1 VRYSADGNASSIFRR
16 PIDSSQP
23 EHKIAEMKTRLFPE
37 TCATSTK
44 QTPVSSRRAHDT
56 ATGAPASGPARPRQR
71 SITAGSETGAPL
83 RVIQMVAVSKC
94 PCSMMLR
101 LFALLPMLLL
111 IGCLEFEDQTLTY
124 RYDLAADTLRI
135 FQDYHGIF
143 GADDAA
149 KLKAEEEEQL
159 DSVLKG
165 QRTFFF
171 ANWILEYNREQL
183 SELLQ
188 ELKDPQKRK
197 EMTETARTRLEK
209 LLTLAVENV
218 RVENNGFYFDAK
230 GRLCGSQKVTVTHV
244 AKLIAAGNDAIR
256 EMIKAEAAKP
266 ETSAEERAVLLKA
279 EAGPGDFIR
288 LQGSALTVRVPMTAR
303 AYAEMMDPGHSDAR
317 LLTEFR
323 RQGGGI
329 TMTNDLATFSLGA
342 PTNAVTALTL
352 PMAKNPYVPNAV
364 DAVRKRASIREKF
377 DPASAARAFLNP
389 SPAATAP

>member
-1 VRYSADGNASSIFRR
+1 
-16 PIDSSQP
+16 
-23 EHKIAEMKTRLFPE
+23 
-37 TCATSTK
+37 
-44 QTPVSSRRAHDT
+44 
-56 ATGAPASGPARPRQR
+56 
-71 SITAGSETGAPL
+71 
-83 RVIQMVAVSKC
+83 
-94 PCSMMLR
+94 MLR

-111 IGCLEFEDQTLTY
+111 SGCLEFEDQTLTY
-124 RYDLAADTLRI
+124 RYDAAADILRI

-143 GADDAA
+143 GADNTA
-149 KLKAEEEEQL
+149 KVTAEEEDQL

-197 EMTETARTRLEK
+197 ERNIPETAGARFEK
-209 LLTLAVENV
+209 LLTLALDNV

-256 EMIKAEAAKP
+256 ESIKAEAAKP
-266 ETSAEERAVLLKA
+266 ETSAEKRAVLLKA

-288 LQGSALTVRVPMTAR
+288 LQGSALTVRVPMTSR

-329 TMTNDLATFSLGA
+329 TMTNDLVTFSLGA

-352 PMAKNPYVPNAV
+352 PMTKNPYVPNAV
-364 DAVRKRASIREKF
+364 DAVRKHASIREKF

-389 SPAATAP
+389 SPATTAGQKP